1 MKYIFILISLLSISI
16 IKSETLQFDIK
27 AASTVKTLASGAD
40 VELTI
45 TVSADTSVTLGAG
58 NLALQKEGG
67 SKIPL
72 TCPTDA
78 ISATTTGVD
87 VTCKTG
93 GAIDTDGEYAVVEG
107 TTAYTLSSY
116 TISYG
121 NTKITVSSKDILTAS
136 IKVAKSVTSIKTTD
150 TVDITVK
157 ASASVAKAIT
167 FVEGVLALS
176 TDGTTKVNLLDCTAT
191 DNPITTAGVDIT
203 CKPKTEISTS
213 GNYGLYLGSV
223 AFTDSDVSLAATP
236 TPVITVGSS
245 GDNGG
250 GNNGNNNAGGGN
262 NDDDKNNGNFIKC
275 FGFIFLCLLF

>member
-1 MKYIFILISLLSISI
+1 MKYIFILISLLSISL

-45 TVSADTSVTLGAG
+45 TVSADTSVTLGDG

-72 TCPTDA
+72 TCPTSA
-78 ISATTTGVD
+78 ITVTQAEGAD

-93 GAIDTDGEYAVVEG
+93 GAIDTDGEYAVVAG
-107 TTAYTLSSY
+107 TTAYTLASY

-121 NTKITVSSKDILTAS
+121 NTKITIRSKEILTAS

-157 ASASVAKAIT
+157 ASASVAKVIT
-167 FVEGVLALS
+167 FAEGVLALS

-191 DNPITTAGVDIT
+191 DNPITTTA
-203 CKPKTEISTS
+203 
-213 GNYGLYLGSV
+213 
-223 AFTDSDVSLAATP
+223 P
-236 TPVITVGSS
+236 TPQIIPKIV
-245 GDNGG
+245 
-250 GNNGNNNAGGGN
+250 
-262 NDDDKNNGNFIKC
+262 F
-275 FGFIFLCLLF
+275 